1 MSDSLDR
8 AQDVENEQREAALQ
22 RHHNRPAAPKDVG
35 RGYCLSCFEDF
46 EPGDTRLYCNGQCAL
61 VHEAKL
67 SRKKF

>member
-1 MSDSLDR
+1 MSDNLDR
-8 AQDVENEQREAALQ
+8 AQDVEIGQREAAIE
-22 RHHNRPAAPKDVG
+22 RHRNRLAAPKAVG

-67 SRKKF
+67 SRK